1 MRVVLD
7 TGILVAALITVGT
20 PPDKIYQAWKKKRFE
35 LFTSEWQLE
44 EFRRVSRYPKLR
56 SFINPAEAG
65 QMVNGIKLN
74 AFVYTSLPAVDV
86 CKDPDDNPILA
97 IALECKADFLVT
109 GDKRD
114 LLSMERIHM
123 TPIVSAARFFGEVR
137 AFLINDVTNSGVGN
151 AFLPTNYNTNSSMWW
166 AIKRCP
172 PSAV

>member
-7 TGILVAALITVGT
+7 TGILIAALITVDT

-56 SFINPAEAG
+56 NFINPIEAG
-65 QMVNGIKLN
+65 QMVNGLKFN
-74 AFVYTSLPAVDV
+74 AFVYATLPTVDL

-97 IALECKADFLVT
+97 IALESKADFLVT

-114 LLSMERIHM
+114 LLSMEHIRM
-123 TPIVSAARFFGEVR
+123 TPIVSAAN
-137 AFLINDVTNSGVGN
+137 FLATLEG
-151 AFLPTNYNTNSSMWW
+151 FQ
-166 AIKRCP
+166 
-172 PSAV
+172 